1 MAMAAAHDVPTSA
14 TVLLPHASSSVRT
27 ARRKLAEALAES
39 HVASTVADD
48 AVLILSELLSNA
60 LRHARPLAS
69 GDVRVAWRLAP
80 DGLLE
85 VEVTDGG
92 GPTRPQQST
101 PSISARGGRGLDIIS
116 ALAGDWGVR
125 VSPTESTVWA
135 VLAVRARHA
144 RRDQDAPELGAGA
157 DESRAFSSA
166 GGGRPARQTTR
177 MPAHRAGADAVG
189 GADGVSA
196 SPRPQDTSAET
207 GGIASPRPDGGHG
220 GGPGGLDHPEAVA
233 PIRRRR
239 VVGE

>member
-1 MAMAAAHDVPTSA
+1 MAAAHDVPTSA

-125 VSPTESTVWA
+125 VSPTETTVWA

-144 RRDQDAPELGAGA
+144 RRDQDAPEPDDAAAAEPRPGSPTWSGA
-157 DESRAFSSA
+157 A

-177 MPAHRAGADAVG
+177 MPTHRAGAEPGD
-189 GADGVSA
+189 GADSA
-196 SPRPQDTSAET
+196 SPPRSQARSVGST
-207 GGIASPRPDGGHG
+207 GPRVDGGL
-220 GGPGGLDHPEAVA
+220 GGPEDPVA
-233 PIRRRR
+233 PIRRPR

>member
-27 ARRKLAEALAES
+27 ARRRLADALAES
-39 HVASTVADD
+39 GVPGTVADD

-69 GDVRVAWRLAP
+69 GDVRVAWQLRS

-101 PSISARGGRGLDIIS
+101 PSISARGGRGLDIIT

-125 VSPTESTVWA
+125 ETATETTVWA

-144 RRDQDAPELGAGA
+144 KREHGEETSGSTKPVDDAARSAEITQPP
-157 DESRAFSSA
+157 A
-166 GGGRPARQTTR
+166 GGGRPARHTTR
-177 MPAHRAGADAVG
+177 MPSHRAG
-189 GADGVSA
+189 GV
-196 SPRPQDTSAET
+196 
-207 GGIASPRPDGGHG
+207 
-220 GGPGGLDHPEAVA
+220 
-233 PIRRRR
+233 
-239 VVGE
+239 